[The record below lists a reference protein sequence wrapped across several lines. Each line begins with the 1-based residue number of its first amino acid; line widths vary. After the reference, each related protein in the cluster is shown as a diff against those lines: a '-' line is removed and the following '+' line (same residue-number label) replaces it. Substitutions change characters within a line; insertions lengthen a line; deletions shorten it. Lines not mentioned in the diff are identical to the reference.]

1 MRGKISE
8 FFGTFLQFS
17 NLVSANDQ
25 HSFSFS
31 LTKPSQLIVSVYTKA
46 MANIGQ
52 KKVFENY
59 LIVTDQIIYKLFVSV
74 NAIFKNEEKYLIL
87 SVITENF
94 IFPIVLKNMTKT
106 QQ

>member
-1 MRGKISE
+1 
-8 FFGTFLQFS
+8 
-17 NLVSANDQ
+17 
-25 HSFSFS
+25 
-31 LTKPSQLIVSVYTKA
+31 

-94 IFPIVLKNMTKT
+94 ISPIVLKR
-106 QQ
+106 